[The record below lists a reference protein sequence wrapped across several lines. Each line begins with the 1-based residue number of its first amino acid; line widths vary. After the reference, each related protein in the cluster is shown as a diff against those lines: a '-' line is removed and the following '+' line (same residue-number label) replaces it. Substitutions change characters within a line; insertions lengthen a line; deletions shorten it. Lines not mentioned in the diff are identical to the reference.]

1 MMAYNKCFHQE
12 GKMSC
17 FNSEYFTAVIKI
29 KYILGEKA
37 TNMFILFLY
46 NEDIFSHVKKMI
58 MRVEE
63 ITLNV
68 SVLIGNSMRGTGALR
83 TVAHRSL

>member
-1 MMAYNKCFHQE
+1 
-12 GKMSC
+12 MSC

-29 KYILGEKA
+29 NYILGKKA
-37 TNMFILFLY
+37 TNMFILFLN

-58 MRVEE
+58 MQMEE

-68 SVLIGNSMRGTGALR
+68 SVLMGNTMRGMGALR
-83 TVAHRSL
+83 TVVHTSQ